1 MKTSVFIKD
10 TNQAGIIQYQDI
22 YVFNTDTLTTREL
35 IVDRV
40 CQEIEVYNQL
50 KSGYLKGLVQI
61 YVPKKNQKSIKL
73 PKRLD
78 YEQFYSVALEAFQNH
93 DLSILVNDYPI
104 VGLTTPI
111 SLVEATEIAFLKYIP
126 LMVGTR

>member
-22 YVFNTDTLTTREL
+22 YIFNTDTLTAKEL
-35 IVDRV
+35 IIDRV

-61 YVPKKNQKSIKL
+61 YIPKKNQKNSKL

-78 YEQFYSVALEAFQNH
+78 YERFYSVALDAFQNH
-93 DLSILVNDYPI
+93 ELSILVNDYP
-104 VGLTTPI
+104 VVDLTTPI
-111 SLVEATEIAFLKYIP
+111 SLIEATEIAFLKYIP
-126 LMVGTR
+126 LLVNN